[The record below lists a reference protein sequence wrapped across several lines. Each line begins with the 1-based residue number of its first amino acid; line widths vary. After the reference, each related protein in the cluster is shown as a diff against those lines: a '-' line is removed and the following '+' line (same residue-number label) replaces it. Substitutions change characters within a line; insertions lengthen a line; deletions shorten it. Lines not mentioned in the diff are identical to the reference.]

1 MFTGII
7 EEMGQV
13 VALTQPT
20 DRDARLVISAP
31 IAADSKSG
39 ASVAING
46 VCLTVLDDAE
56 TASFMLAAGA
66 DATSNVETPAV
77 ERPRGIPREVETK
90 GQSDARLLAFD
101 VMPQTLKLT
110 GLGELQPGDAVNV
123 ERAMLAT
130 SRFDGHVVQGHVD
143 GRATLVSR
151 QPGERW
157 DTLRFALKPELL
169 QFLAPQGSIT
179 VDGVSLTVSDLHDD
193 GFSVSLIPTT
203 LAVTTLGKLQPGAQ
217 VNIET
222 DVLAKQLAR
231 LGVVNKNFI
240 TAQPGDEVTEVAVA
254 NQPTQWGNFRIHAFR
269 DSAGNEH
276 VALVNL
282 RSATEN
288 PSAPL
293 VRVHSECLTGDAFG
307 SLRCDCGP
315 QLHAAMQLVARD
327 GGAVLYLRGQEGRGI
342 GLAAKIAA
350 YALQDQGLDTVEANE
365 QLGLPVDAR
374 DYSAAVAMLNK
385 LGLTNIRLLTNNP
398 AKVDALKSHGINV
411 EERVPIEVGVNP
423 INEFYLET
431 KRDRMHHQLHLKE
444 S

>member
-20 DRDARLVISAP
+20 ARDARLVIAAP
-31 IAADSKSG
+31 GAADSKPG

-56 TASFMLAAGA
+56 TA
-66 DATSNVETPAV
+66 PH
-77 ERPRGIPREVETK
+77 R
-90 GQSDARLLAFD
+90 LAFD

-143 GRATLVSR
+143 GRATLISR
-151 QPGERW
+151 EPGTRW
-157 DTLRFALKPELL
+157 DTLRFSLKPELL
-169 QFLAPQGSIT
+169 QFLALQGSIT
-179 VDGVSLTVSDLHDD
+179 VDGVSLTVSELHDD

-203 LAVTTLGKLQPGAQ
+203 LAVTTLGGLQPGAQ

-222 DVLAKQLAR
+222 DALAKYAAR
-231 LGVVNKNFI
+231 LKNGVNDTSPRHSAHGAYATPTQNPESPDGFFSRGISVEE
-240 TAQPGDEVTEVAVA
+240 AAVA

-276 VALVNL
+276 VALLNL
-282 RSATEN
+282 
-288 PSAPL
+288 PSETSDAIDGEAPL
-293 VRVHSECLTGDAFG
+293 VRIHSECLTGDAFG

-315 QLHAAMQLVARD
+315 QLHAAMELVARD

-398 AKVDALKSHGINV
+398 AKVEALKTHGINV
-411 EERVPIEVGVNP
+411 VERVPIEVGVNP

-431 KRDRMHHQLHLKE
+431 KRDRMHHQLHL
-444 S
+444 